1 MGNEMMGRNMNS
13 KTIERFLED
22 ANRCSNIIIIS
33 MTTIDGVNKVVD
45 SMAGIISNVGVTYGD
60 HDDSIMMEIDMYKCS
75 REIFLPDKEC
85 IVSHCTDEDGDEQ
98 YMFSYERHCIE
109 ITLWNNYME

>member
-1 MGNEMMGRNMNS
+1 MGNEIMGRNMNR

-22 ANRCSNIIIIS
+22 VNRCTNIIIIS
-33 MTTIDGVNKVVD
+33 TTEVGDGGEVIDTMTGVLFGASITHDEEYNI
-45 SMAGIISNVGVTYGD
+45 SMI
-60 HDDSIMMEIDMYKCS
+60 EINMKSCS
-75 REIFLPDKEC
+75 REFCLLNDDC